1 MTTRRRP
8 KPSGRRND
16 TEELILQVGQMPFSN
31 GCLESPNTGH
41 RPSTIADEAEPMR
54 TRPSDEW
61 KEHDIKEASADCP
74 SEDEQHMSQVERPLI
89 HNTAVIPE
97 AQGQQN
103 EINRDNTTIL
113 KTIEKQEKAREEETK
128 LQHNIEQIMKE
139 CSGLREEE
147 KMLQD
152 NIEQL
157 MKECSGLREEEK
169 MLQTNIEQM
178 MKECSGLREKEKLLQ
193 NNIRQLKEECTD
205 WREKENEI
213 KQLKKECNGLRKCNQ
228 ERTFALSRK
237 QSDLDKNRTE
247 LQSLQKTIEFNNKC
261 LREYNVAIRTNEEDV
276 FDLKHKNSTLEENM
290 SDLNHENL
298 QMHEEVDQQL
308 KRHHKQE
315 ETIQKLNE
323 EKSRKDETIQKL
335 IKEKSRLCLV
345 CLLICI
351 AIAVFLGFNTTQLS
365 TECPDRKCNISIQG
379 NTFISGQ

>member
-1 MTTRRRP
+1 MNLNV
-8 KPSGRRND
+8 KKVCLS

-157 MKECSGLREEEK
+157 MKECSGLRE
-169 MLQTNIEQM
+169 
-178 MKECSGLREKEKLLQ
+178 KEKLLQ

-247 LQSLQKTIEFNNKC
+247 LQSLQKTIEYDLRQHYKQFNNKC

-308 KRHHKQE
+308 KRHH
-315 ETIQKLNE
+315 N
-323 EKSRKDETIQKL
+323 
-335 IKEKSRLCLV
+335 
-345 CLLICI
+345 
-351 AIAVFLGFNTTQLS
+351 
-365 TECPDRKCNISIQG
+365 NISIQG
-379 NTFISGQ
+379 NTFISGIVFV